1 MKNKLVAKFNPDGTL
16 KSLTGEA
23 PNLNALAQLCV
34 NVIYKMAS
42 NGYLDEAEILVER
55 SGRQLNWPPAQGWK
69 KSRKNWKRKRK

>member
-16 KSLTGEA
+16 KSLTGDA

-42 NGYLDEAEILVER
+42 DGYLDEAEILVER
-55 SGRQLNWPPAQGWK
+55 CRQAVRMAEEEQG
-69 KSRKNWKRKRK
+69 